1 MTDKKSELKAA
12 EQRALVER
20 LAELAD
26 SGMPLPAGLRAAA
39 AETRSLRLATQFRA
53 LAKEFERGGTWDAAS
68 LDAGNSS
75 LPIHVLGAIRAGI
88 RSGNLGTA
96 LNGLIDQDRTY
107 RDVWR
112 RLALAVAYPFTLLVL
127 TLLLLVAAM
136 LLIVRPMKEVF
147 TDFSMELP
155 AATQLWIYLSN
166 DLPMVL
172 CVSTAVILVVLGG
185 IRFIGGRVAWAR
197 FVSGIPVFGPMI
209 HLAGVA
215 QMLRLLEVMCSQQIP
230 LAEALR
236 LTANGAV
243 DANMQFVAQWLS
255 RGVEAGVPLSDLM
268 DSTPRIPATIVPLV
282 RWGEQ
287 HGAMGEALRSC
298 YEMLEGSIQQ
308 RGSTVSTL
316 LGPLMLIFVGVAV
329 GMLAVAMFMPL
340 FSLIQNLT

>member
-12 EQRALVER
+12 EQRVLVER

-26 SGMPLPAGLRAAA
+26 SGMPLPAGLKAAA
-39 AETRSLRLATQFRA
+39 AETRSLRLASQFRG

-68 LDAGNSS
+68 LAEANSS

-112 RLALAVAYPFTLLVL
+112 RLAMAVAYPLILLVF
-127 TLLLLVAAM
+127 TLLLLVVAM
-136 LLIVRPMKEVF
+136 VLIVRPMKEVF
-147 TDFSMELP
+147 TDFGAELP
-155 AATQLWIYLSN
+155 LTTQMWIRLSN

-172 CVSTAVILVVLGG
+172 CLSAGVFLITMLA

-197 FVSGIPVFGPMI
+197 FLSGIPVFGPMI

-236 LTANGAV
+236 LTSNGAA
-243 DANMQFVAQWLS
+243 DANMRFVTQWLS

-268 DSTPRIPATIVPLV
+268 DSTPRIPATIVPLI

-316 LGPLMLIFVGVAV
+316 LGPLMLIFVGVAI
-329 GMLAVAMFMPL
+329 GMLAIAMFLPL
-340 FSLIQNLT
+340 VSLIQNLV